1 MDDQNGCQIEDA
13 DAFCRLKHCDKNAF
27 AIDFTVTAVANET
40 GYSCQG
46 IGTKVDATKA
56 AEAGMIDVYYA
67 EDMKGAHRGN
77 ETSTTAEVVS
87 NVVCNKDTGNNT
99 GKKPRVVQ
107 NSVVFFLE

>member
-1 MDDQNGCQIEDA
+1 MDDKNGCQIEDA

-46 IGTKVDATKA
+46 IGTTKVDAT
-56 AEAGMIDVYYA
+56 EVGMADVYYA
-67 EDMKGAHRGN
+67 EDMKGAHVGN
-77 ETSTTAEVVS
+77 KTSSTAEVVS

-99 GKKPRVVQ
+99 GK
-107 NSVVFFLE
+107 